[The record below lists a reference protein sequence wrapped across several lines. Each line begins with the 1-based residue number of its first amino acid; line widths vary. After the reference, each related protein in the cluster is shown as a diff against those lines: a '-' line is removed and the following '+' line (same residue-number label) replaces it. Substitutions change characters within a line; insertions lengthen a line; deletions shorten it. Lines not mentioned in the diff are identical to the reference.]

1 MDTGVYTP
9 NNGYGGGDINVM
21 KEFYAEFTI
30 KLCLNL
36 INSSFPQVITTIRDC
51 CPGRVYS

>member
-1 MDTGVYTP
+1 MDMEE
-9 NNGYGGGDINVM
+9 GDINVM